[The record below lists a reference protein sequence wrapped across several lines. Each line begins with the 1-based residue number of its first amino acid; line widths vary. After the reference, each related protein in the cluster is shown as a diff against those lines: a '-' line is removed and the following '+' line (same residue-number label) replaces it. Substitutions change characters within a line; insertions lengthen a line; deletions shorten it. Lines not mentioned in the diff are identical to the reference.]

1 LLCMCEER
9 EERPKEHQKTREKGQ
24 QKTCHKMMMAQRCV
38 KEKEKQARE
47 RERETRGRSH
57 ASSGRKSITPRYQI

>member
-1 LLCMCEER
+1 MGCAICLSDVLLCMCEER

-47 RERETRGRSH
+47 RERERERE
-57 ASSGRKSITPRYQI
+57 RD

>member
-1 LLCMCEER
+1 MGCAIYIRSDVLLCMCEER

-47 RERETRGRSH
+47 RERERVRE
-57 ASSGRKSITPRYQI
+57 RD